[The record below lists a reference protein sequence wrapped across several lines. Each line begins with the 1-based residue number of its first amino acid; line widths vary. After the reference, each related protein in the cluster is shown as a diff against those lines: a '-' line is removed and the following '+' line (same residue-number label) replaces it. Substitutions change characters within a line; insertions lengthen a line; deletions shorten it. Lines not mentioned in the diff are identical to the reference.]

1 MSKEIFDGLIIKPF
15 RNVLLA
21 HFPSSP
27 TLSIWLAVHKI
38 DSRTEI
44 STNIPNVANILNDMK
59 LYETDEGIKANWDSM
74 QRSLRCCGSKEYEL
88 GFRSWETA
96 LGGNDVPDSCCH
108 KEDEGCGRR
117 KIGPPNRAVQNDI
130 GIWKDGCIEILEV
143 MLKEDLL
150 DFSWIYIG
158 VGLILALVEL
168 ITVVLACAYVAQ
180 INR

>member
-1 MSKEIFDGLIIKPF
+1 
-15 RNVLLA
+15 
-21 HFPSSP
+21 
-27 TLSIWLAVHKI
+27 
-38 DSRTEI
+38 
-44 STNIPNVANILNDMK
+44 MK

-180 INR
+180 INRCGLCRKFPVSKTILFRRVKREQMYSRAATADDSDKYMPGLVSSHETNF